1 MSQAVTEPITLAE
14 AKLFLR
20 IDHSEEDTLLGQMIT
35 AVRTEAENRTRR
47 TFVGDGAEDVPAPV
61 RQWMLCRLSSLYEQ
75 RESFATGQNFAEFS
89 HAFIDGLLDPYILE
103 GGF

>member
-1 MSQAVTEPITLAE
+1 MSQTVTEPVTLSE

-20 IDHSEEDTLLGQMIT
+20 LDHDDEDTLLSQMIT
-35 AVRTEAENRTRR
+35 AVRMEAENRTRR
-47 TFVGDGAEDVPAPV
+47 TFAGDGAGEVPSPV

-75 RESFATGQNFAEFS
+75 RESFISGHIFS
-89 HAFIDGLLDPYILE
+89 EASHSFIDGLLDPYIDE

>member
-20 IDHSEEDTLLGQMIT
+20 IDHEDEDGLIGQMIT
-35 AVRTEAENRTRR
+35 AVRAEAENRTRR
-47 TFVGDGAEDVPAPV
+47 VFVGEGAEELPSPV

-75 RESFATGQNFAEFS
+75 RESFATGQNFVEFS
-89 HAFIDGLLDPYILE
+89 HSFIDGLLDPYVQE